1 MDYIKPWHPVFAWAA
16 LVVACL
22 GLGLSL
28 FNLFVNTGNVGS
40 WLPLLLIMP
49 FTLTYAIVSLRVRS
63 RRKRSR

>member
-16 LVVACL
+16 LVIAGL
-22 GLGLSL
+22 GLGLSF

-49 FTLTYAIVSLRVRS
+49 FTLAYAIVSLRVRS